1 MRGAATAGTG
11 PTKRAPMS
19 RGRGHDSTRPRVGG
33 VVALF
38 ALLLIE
44 LLAAGFGVSTRPA
57 CCCRSRW
64 RPRCTR
70 RPGPSC
76 PGDRH
81 AGGAAAGA
89 DRGVAGLPGLPGR
102 PALPNV
108 SPAANLGRSG
118 VWTGEC
124 RDADWCRSDRPA
136 SGLLD
141 QPPSAP
147 RFGALRGR
155 PVKCAASPETVPT
168 PIQQGVGAWVRLRS
182 RSVSPDRRT
191 LDGLETGNR
200 EDRLTNGSG
209 RSRFGSSET
218 PSSINPNI

>member
-81 AGGAAAGA
+81 AGGAAAGT

-155 PVKCAASPETVPT
+155 PVKCAASTGDRSDSDSARRGFACAAGQCPRTEGPSM
-168 PIQQGVGAWVRLRS
+168 AWRPAPGRQAHQRLRKVQV
-182 RSVSPDRRT
+182 R
-191 LDGLETGNR
+191 
-200 EDRLTNGSG
+200 
-209 RSRFGSSET
+209 
-218 PSSINPNI
+218 

>member
-57 CCCRSRW
+57 CCCRARW

-70 RPGPSC
+70 RPGRSC

-81 AGGAAAGA
+81 AGRAAAGA
-89 DRGVAGLPGLPGR
+89 DRGVPGLPG

-124 RDADWCRSDRPA
+124 RDADWCRSDQPA

-155 PVKCAASPETVPT
+155 PVKCAASTGDRSDSDSARRGFACAAGQCPRTEGPSM
-168 PIQQGVGAWVRLRS
+168 AWRPAPGRQAHQRLRKVQV
-182 RSVSPDRRT
+182 R
-191 LDGLETGNR
+191 
-200 EDRLTNGSG
+200 
-209 RSRFGSSET
+209 
-218 PSSINPNI
+218 